1 MSQLQSMLSDGT
13 EKFFQPKDPLK
24 TDSVLQM
31 RLAFLVGLVAF
42 GLPIILASGAVFG
55 GSCFRDSISHFY
67 YAQFLGAIFVGL
79 LVFIGG
85 FLIAY
90 TGDHWL
96 EDLGSF
102 IAGIGACFVAV
113 FPTSGSGC
121 EEPVSFKSRIFADV
135 NQTPPPVLSD
145 PEPEAF
151 FTLFSGAPHLHA
163 WAAGIL
169 FIYLGLY
176 CLFVLRRVV
185 PERHVRHGQMIQSKK
200 RRNTLYSLCGVT
212 ILLCVLTLGIVAF
225 SGEGAQAGWK
235 SHNLTFF
242 VETIALWAFGLAW
255 FAKGRAFP
263 SLRDPTP

>member
-1 MSQLQSMLSDGT
+1 MSQLQSMLSSGT
-13 EKFFQPKDPLK
+13 EKYFQPKDPLK

-42 GLPIILASGAVFG
+42 GLPIFLAGGAVFG

-67 YAQFLGAIFVGL
+67 YAQFLGAIFVGCL
-79 LVFIGG
+79 IFIGG

-90 TGDHWL
+90 TGDHPL
-96 EDLGSF
+96 EDLGSL

-135 NQTPPPVLSD
+135 NQTPPPDLSAPD
-145 PEPEAF
+145 PDAF
-151 FTLFSGAPHLHA
+151 FTLFSSAPHLHA

-185 PERHVRHGQMIQSKK
+185 PERHKKDGQMIPTKR
-200 RRNTLYSLCGVT
+200 RRNTRYAWCGIT
-212 ILLCVLTLGIVAF
+212 ILACVLVLGIVAF
-225 SGEGAQAGWK
+225 SGEGSQSGWK
-235 SHNLTFF
+235 SYNMTFF

-255 FAKGRAFP
+255 FTKGRAFP
-263 SLRDPTP
+263 SLRDPKP